1 MASERKIAANRRN
14 ARKSTGPRSEPGK
27 KRAGQNAF
35 RHGLTV
41 HVTSVE
47 FERQLEVLARRIADE
62 TEDRMTHEFAG
73 MAAEAELE
81 LARVRQ
87 VKTTLIER
95 IIAFGGFE
103 PPKHFLAE
111 VRWLIALDDYIEE
124 GRARRL
130 GPIRPI
136 AVDPLATMPAEEP
149 QRSAEAA
156 PRILHDLDNLRR
168 YESRAVT
175 RRDHAIRSI
184 APRK

>member
-1 MASERKIAANRRN
+1 
-14 ARKSTGPRSEPGK
+14 
-27 KRAGQNAF
+27 
-35 RHGLTV
+35 
-41 HVTSVE
+41 
-47 FERQLEVLARRIADE
+47 
-62 TEDRMTHEFAG
+62 MTHEFAG